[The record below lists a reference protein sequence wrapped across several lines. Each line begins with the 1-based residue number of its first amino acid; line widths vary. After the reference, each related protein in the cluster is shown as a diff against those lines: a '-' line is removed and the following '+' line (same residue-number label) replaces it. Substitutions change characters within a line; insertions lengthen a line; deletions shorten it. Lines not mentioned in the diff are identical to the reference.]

1 MSIGPDTNPT
11 NADHK
16 EHVRPAKRI
25 YSIATLFSLAAPH
38 RGTLTLGIAALACGS
53 SINLLFPEIVRRLL
67 DPARLE
73 FITANRVVIL
83 IGIAGLCMVQGV
95 AFFLRSYFL
104 GVLGQRVY
112 AELRSRLFQAVLDKD
127 ISFFDATRASEL
139 ASRINSDAALI
150 QDAIST
156 KCSVLIRY
164 GIQIV
169 VGVILMVS
177 ISSALTVALVLSVL
191 VIVGVS
197 GLFIRHLKTASRSY
211 QSELS
216 RFTSF
221 ASECFSGVKIIRALG
236 GEQGLTKT
244 ASVYNNA
251 TLEAGRTRVGW
262 SASFSS
268 GASALL
274 NILLLLVLSY
284 GIALVAAGSLP
295 MNELAAFVLY
305 GGIVAVSFSFF
316 ANAYAEVMQSMGGL
330 ERVFELLSTEGE
342 DHTVVHP
349 QRSYTG
355 SFAPQTGT
363 LGRGHEYSS
372 DAAAVGVVFDQV
384 SFAYPNRALDFAL
397 KGFSCRI
404 EPGVTTAL
412 VGPSGAGKS
421 SVAQLLCG
429 LYTPTSGTISLIV
442 EGQTHPLSELLRPS
456 LKRLISWVPQEPQLF
471 GFSVLE
477 NLLLGNPTMMRDE
490 VVKTI
495 RSWGFLDFVDS
506 LDLGIDT
513 ILGEHGASLSGGQRQ
528 RIAIARA
535 LLRKPGLLILD
546 EATSGL
552 DSESE
557 ASVMQAI
564 RQYIPEA
571 TLLIISHRLA
581 TVHRA
586 DAIVVIQ
593 DGRVAEQ
600 GTHASLVQANGL
612 YRQYT
617 EHQSLGGG
625 TTLGR
630 G

>member
-1 MSIGPDTNPT
+1 MSKGSPNTST
-11 NADHK
+11 SA
-16 EHVRPAKRI
+16 RPKGVHSPARFN
-25 YSIATLFSLAAPH
+25 SFVTLFSLAAPH
-38 RGTLTLGIAALACGS
+38 RTTLLLGIAALACGS
-53 SINLLFPEIVRRLL
+53 GINLLFPEIVRQLL
-67 DPARLE
+67 DPARLD
-73 FITANRVVIL
+73 FIAANRVVIVTS
-83 IGIAGLCMVQGV
+83 IAGLFMVQGV
-95 AFFLRSYFL
+95 AFFLRSYLF

-112 AELRSRLFQAVLDKD
+112 AELRSRLFQAVLNKE

-197 GLFIRHLKTASRSY
+197 GLFVRNLKTASRLY

-244 ASVYNNA
+244 ARVYNNA
-251 TLEAGRTRVGW
+251 TFEAGRSRVGW

-274 NILLLLVLSY
+274 NILLLCVLSY

-330 ERVFELLSTEGE
+330 ERVFELLSPRDDGDTDRPPEQLYA
-342 DHTVVHP
+342 D
-349 QRSYTG
+349 RA
-355 SFAPQTGT
+355 APNVSPSEW
-363 LGRGHEYSS
+363 GRESNG
-372 DAAAVGVVFDQV
+372 DGVAVGVLCNGI
-384 SFAYPNRALDFAL
+384 SFAYPSRDSEYALND
-397 KGFSCRI
+397 FSCCI
-404 EPGVTTAL
+404 EPGLTTAL

-429 LYTPTSGTISLIV
+429 LYTPTGGTISLSI
-442 EGQTHPLSELLRPS
+442 EGKSYPLAELLGSS

-477 NLLLGNPTMMRDE
+477 NLLLGNATLVRDE

-506 LDLGIDT
+506 LDLGFDT

-557 ASVMQAI
+557 ASVMRAI

-571 TLLIISHRLA
+571 TILVISHRLA

-586 DAIVVIQ
+586 DTIIVMQ
-593 DGRVAEQ
+593 DGRVVEQ

-612 YRQYT
+612 YQQYS
-617 EHQSLGGG
+617 EQQSLGIGI
-625 TTLGR
+625 R
-630 G
+630 